1 MIPLPW
7 QPGDMARLKKPHA
20 CGATDWLVLRMGMDV
35 YLQCSGCGRE
45 LKLKRHDFEKRLQKR
60 LPQPPQN

>member
-1 MIPLPW
+1 
-7 QPGDMARLKKPHA
+7 MARLKKPHA

-45 LKLKRHDFEKRLQKR
+45 LKLKRHDLEKRLQKR